1 MNFLET
7 DIEKKYEFNLRNKE
21 IASKL
26 FTEEEKTLFIN
37 IYNFNFL
44 NKLRDPTIN
53 LFKGIDITPISDN
66 ETISYEKFEINDNL
80 LFNDNTNVYT
90 PEFKQSMIDIDN
102 IINNEGHDDN
112 LKYILIGHKLND
124 FECNKNNF
132 RFKLI
137 KHILNYCKCIKINKS
152 ILLKNQQKAIQRAAI
167 LIGNCDFESLES
179 FSIKEIED
187 WIRELPDTNLEIF
200 MNRLKSMG
208 SIGTYFNNKVAKIMN
223 RIKGKREIDETPE
236 REIDQIQP
244 QEQQTEPDKII
255 LKEIT
260 DKMNRVRMNIMS
272 LDELNKNNF
281 CTDFEMALTYEKYKT
296 SKKWFSN
303 PQLVAFAGANAT
315 MTIQSI
321 VKTYDTKINPVE
333 SVIRQTTHRINPHAL
348 ATFVTT
354 ALGPLIGLF
363 ISIGVS
369 FFLDSEFYKNL
380 RNTRQ
385 INLNFIK
392 WISKN
397 SFLTNELE
405 SGGSC
410 SYRNDKIDYTRR
422 VESATLIINEYLD
435 QANQHFNQHI
445 KKLEFYLYAYYYRC
459 KIINTQIESNLPR
472 PIIGQREIKSI
483 QKTIEKEK
491 KSNESTQEEKDLKNI
506 NNLINIRINNSD
518 NITTLR
524 KGYLSSLYNELPDEK
539 RNDFLNKIDATLN
552 LKTENGK
559 FIIKKSNENKEQ
571 LIKNLQEFYKDNDY
585 PMEDE
590 FYGGKKIRKNHYKQ
604 TKRIYTNY
612 KRRTLRK

>member
-1 MNFLET
+1 
-7 DIEKKYEFNLRNKE
+7 
-21 IASKL
+21 
-26 FTEEEKTLFIN
+26 
-37 IYNFNFL
+37 
-44 NKLRDPTIN
+44 
-53 LFKGIDITPISDN
+53 
-66 ETISYEKFEINDNL
+66 
-80 LFNDNTNVYT
+80 
-90 PEFKQSMIDIDN
+90 
-102 IINNEGHDDN
+102 
-112 LKYILIGHKLND
+112 
-124 FECNKNNF
+124 
-132 RFKLI
+132 
-137 KHILNYCKCIKINKS
+137 
-152 ILLKNQQKAIQRAAI
+152 
-167 LIGNCDFESLES
+167 
-179 FSIKEIED
+179 
-187 WIRELPDTNLEIF
+187 
-200 MNRLKSMG
+200 
-208 SIGTYFNNKVAKIMN
+208 
-223 RIKGKREIDETPE
+223 
-236 REIDQIQP
+236 
-244 QEQQTEPDKII
+244 
-255 LKEIT
+255 
-260 DKMNRVRMNIMS
+260 MS

-303 PQLVAFAGANAT
+303 SQLVAFAGANAT

-321 VKTYDTKINPVE
+321 VKTYDTKINPLE
-333 SVIRQTTHRINPHAL
+333 SVITQTTHGINPHAL

-369 FFLDSEFYKNL
+369 YFLDSEFYKNL

-435 QANQHFNQHI
+435 QANEHFNQHI

-483 QKTIEKEK
+483 QETIEKEK
-491 KSNESTQEEKDLKNI
+491 QLNELKQEEDQKNI
-506 NNLINIRINNSD
+506 NDIINIRINNID
-518 NITTLR
+518 NITNVR
-524 KGYLSSLYNELPDEK
+524 RGYLSSLYNELPEEN
-539 RNDFLNKIDATLN
+539 RSNFLKKIDATLN
-552 LKTENGK
+552 SKTENGK

-571 LIKNLQEFYKDNDY
+571 LIKNLQEFYKENDY
-585 PMEDE
+585 PTKDE
-590 FYGGKKIRKNHYKQ
+590 FYGGKKIRKNNYKQ